1 MFSLPLYAKPFSYP
15 LKIEGGKWVGK
26 KLLDWVLCAMM
37 SVHISR
43 EQSDER
49 QRRFRERRK
58 TDKEHVAK
66 SELGEEEA
74 AAVTGA
80 DVRYNVKG

>member
-1 MFSLPLYAKPFSYP
+1 MFQGNKVTRGRDAS
-15 LKIEGGKWVGK
+15 E
-26 KLLDWVLCAMM
+26 
-37 SVHISR
+37 
-43 EQSDER
+43 
-49 QRRFRERRK
+49 RERRK

-74 AAVTGA
+74 AAVACA